1 MHEITRFIWYFR
13 YVRAALTYAGQVGTS
28 PIQPDLALALKK
40 EQSFTSQLLAGVSMF
55 DQKDTQSS
63 TEIENQAIVG

>member
-1 MHEITRFIWYFR
+1 MHEITRFICNFR